1 MALVKYIG
9 SSPGVYV
16 PAAGKSC
23 LKGNSIE
30 VSSEIAVSLLEEPG
44 TWEAGNKETEE
55 LVPSPASKVQPII
68 GYQGPYSASTL
79 YSAFVV
85 VTEGS
90 GNYLSLVQTEGE
102 KPSSHPLAWLPLG
115 VPGTVTTKQIEEAL
129 PSSVESSSAMAA
141 SQIVYVAKYGNDGN
155 SGLLPG
161 QAVLT
166 GKKAVELLEATAAKT
181 GTIIFGYGTWQETVK
196 RLNGGNIFGQG
207 GKNKAT
213 VIEAIEGAAS
223 NCIEDQFWGNPA
235 AIGTGGVI
243 DHIAV
248 FGNFAAHSSYAKS
261 TIVTSSVVVTA
272 AGVTLEVLST
282 EGEYPNNLIW
292 VGGEHLCKFTGIA
305 GNTFTGV
312 KPLKAQFTATVE
324 MVVKPGAGVGNGIAL
339 QSKQCIVGEDVLV
352 EKCVGSSIVP
362 QGAGETGEQAF
373 EVLIHTKRLEN
384 NKRYCLEI
392 NPYANDGKCWGF
404 IGSSFMG
411 AASVGSA
418 EWTWIDCHP
427 VGGNTNQ
434 NVLQPF
440 MWTIYKRLQHFI
452 NCDLDSFVYDAIRID
467 TLGMNEN
474 IDSVTFEGYSQ
485 HASIGCSNAGSVVS
499 YYGNGTTST
508 ATGHMFKGT
517 FPGRIDHFATPCP
530 MGYLVSEQNLKTISE
545 AAGNVQVLNA
555 LGISPKSALGGPL
568 KLSTGDELAYT
579 GVTAMGGSVK
589 KEGKTGEETLEVT
602 IVPESVGWAA
612 SGWITVA
619 VPGVGSAPARA
630 LRLKYGKVKNS
641 GTAYV
646 FEEIAGKLPENIPS
660 GLGVLQH
667 FITGV
672 TGGTTTNAA
681 DNTSWSQLGRSVPT
695 ITGEADVLLGPGP
708 AGGEGG
714 PNHTTSPE
722 GLGLRFTS
730 EANYRVIFQGRAL
743 LAAQAAVTSSLNE
756 GGLAGLTG
764 NSGGLNVF
772 YVNPADYPAGS
783 TLRVVL
789 TAATNALAPVSNFTA
804 GLYPVSGV
812 AGTENQVTAAVGSQV
827 ANSEAK
833 VEAPAKETLTE
844 AASGAIAMPA
854 SAGYYV
860 LQLIVSANNVAKSAV
875 AIRAR
880 LEAKV

>member
-1 MALVKYIG
+1 MAF
-9 SSPGVYV
+9 SPFPWKNKGEGEVTRLNRQNLN
-16 PAAGKSC
+16 AAEEALAAQVASGAVGLPTSV
-23 LKGNSIE
+23 
-30 VSSEIAVSLLEEPG
+30 VSSSANPAEEGMIPVS
-44 TWEAGNKETEE
+44 
-55 LVPSPASKVQPII
+55 
-68 GYQGPYSASTL
+68 
-79 YSAFVV
+79 
-85 VTEGS
+85 EGS
-90 GNYLSLVQTEGE
+90 GNKIKEWLKQSLFARLLSPAFTGT
-102 KPSSHPLAWLPLG
+102 PTAPTAA
-115 VPGTVTTKQIEEAL
+115 PGTNTTQLATTAYTATGTANVVFVSKTG
-129 PSSVESSSAMAA
+129 SDT
-141 SQIVYVAKYGNDGN
+141 NT
-155 SGLLPG
+155 GLNW
-161 QAVLT
+161 ANAFLT
-166 GKKAVELLEATAAKT
+166 GKKAVEALEATTAKT
-181 GTIIFGYGTWQETVK
+181 GTIIFGYGTWQEVVK

-213 VIEAIEGAAS
+213 VIEAIESAAS
-223 NCIEDQFWGNPA
+223 NCIEDQYWGSRTT
-235 AIGTGGVI
+235 IGTGGVI

-248 FGNFAAHSSYAKS
+248 LGNYSAHSSYARS
-261 TIVTSSVVVTA
+261 TLVASSIVVTS

-282 EGEYPNNLIW
+282 EGEYPEKLLW
-292 VGGEHLCKFTGIA
+292 VGEHLCSFTGTTA
-305 GNTFTGV
+305 TTFTGV
-312 KPLKAQFTATVE
+312 KPLKSSFTASVE
-324 MVVKPGAGVGNGIAL
+324 MLVTPGAGLGHGIAL
-339 QSKQCIVGEDVLV
+339 QSKQCIVGEDALI
-352 EKCVGSSIVP
+352 EKCVGSGVVA

-373 EVLIHTKRLEN
+373 EVLVHTKRIEN
-384 NKRYCLEI
+384 NKRFCLEI
-392 NPYANDGKCWGF
+392 NPFANDGKCWGF
-404 IGSSFMG
+404 IGSSFGG
-411 AASVGSA
+411 AISVGSA
-418 EWTWIDCHP
+418 EWTWIDIHP

-440 MWTIYKRLQHFI
+440 LIRVYKRLQHFI
-452 NCDLDSFVYDAIRID
+452 NCDLDSFTYDAIRVD
-467 TLGMNEN
+467 TLGMAEN
-474 IDSVTFEGYSQ
+474 IDSLTFEGYCQ
-485 HASIGCSNAGSVVS
+485 HASIGGSNAGSVIS
-499 YYGNGTTST
+499 YYGNNGSST
-508 ATGHMFKGT
+508 ATNHMFKGT

-530 MGYLVSEQNLKTISE
+530 MGYLVSEQNLRTISE
-545 AAGNVQVLNA
+545 AAGKVQVLNA

-589 KEGKTGEETLEVT
+589 KEGKTGEEILEVT

-619 VPGVGSAPARA
+619 VPGVGSAPAQA

-646 FEEIAGKLPENIPS
+646 FEEITGKLPENIPS

-695 ITGEADVLLGPGP
+695 ITGEADVLLGAGP

-764 NSGGLNVF
+764 NNGGLNVF

-804 GLYPVSGV
+804 ALYPVTGV
-812 AGTENQVTAAVGSQV
+812 AGTENQVTAAVGSQL

-833 VEAPAKETLTE
+833 IEAPAKEVLVE
-844 AASGAIAMPA
+844 AASGAITMPA

-880 LEAKV
+880 VEVKV